1 MGLCFLS
8 VWTATLER
16 FPVSV
21 SPRCTGHRMFAA
33 TTRAACT
40 ATTERVWILSPA
52 RAMTVAERSNS
63 SPERLFLDH
72 LDVIER
78 IIAIIARRHTLSAS
92 DAEEFGSW
100 AKGRLMDS
108 DYAILRKFGGR
119 SSLATYLSVVL
130 SNLYRDYRNSVWGRW
145 RPSAAAQR
153 FGPVAIRLEE
163 LVSRD
168 GCSVREAIGI
178 LRSRGATATDAEL
191 TRLAARLPQ
200 RTTDRTVSV
209 EEVEEALPAPRGS
222 SSVADEERST
232 VEHALLASISE
243 LPDEDRVITRMR
255 FWDGLSVAD
264 IAKTLR
270 LDQKPLYRR
279 IEMIQRRLRDTLAR
293 HGITQQRAR
302 EVLAEEGIW

>member
-1 MGLCFLS
+1 
-8 VWTATLER
+8 
-16 FPVSV
+16 
-21 SPRCTGHRMFAA
+21 MFADL
-33 TTRAACT
+33 TKAACT
-40 ATTERVWILSPA
+40 ATTERAQIISPA

-78 IIAIIARRHTLSAS
+78 IVAIIARRHSMSAA

-100 AKGRLMDS
+100 SRGRLMDS

-119 SSLATYLSVVL
+119 SSMATYLSVVL

-145 RPSAAAQR
+145 RPSAAAVR
-153 FGPVAIRLEE
+153 FGPLAIRLEE

-168 GCSVREAIGI
+168 GCSVREAVAI
-178 LRSRGATATDAEL
+178 LKSRGASATDAEL
-191 TRLAARLPQ
+191 TRLAARLPF
-200 RTTDRTVSV
+200 RSNDRTVSV
-209 EEVEEALPAPRGS
+209 EAVEESLAAPQS
-222 SSVADEERST
+222 SLRTLDDERAQI
-232 VEHALLASISE
+232 EHALLASISE

-264 IAKTLR
+264 IAKALR
-270 LDQKPLYRR
+270 VDQKPLYRR
-279 IEMIQRRLRDTLAR
+279 IETIQRRLRDTLAR
-293 HGITQQRAR
+293 HGITQQRAQ